1 MPTDDDLWQTPRR
14 RIILPHAPSEDEL
27 ARNWNLTPADLAE
40 ISRCRGDDHRRRFA
54 LQLCMLRAYGRF
66 LDDYRRAPLRI
77 VNHLGRQI
85 GLPPVLFLDRP
96 GRGPTEREQATRIR
110 RYLGF
115 ENFDEKA
122 EARLRDWLR
131 EGVLEGRGAAELLA
145 RVEDRLR
152 RWRIVLP
159 APGTLE
165 RIVTSEVA
173 RATAGLFDTIAARLP
188 DDLRAAIDLLVEVP
202 EGDARSSL
210 FRLKDYPKGATAA
223 AIKGDIVR
231 LHLLDGLLGAGADLG
246 GIDPKI
252 IHQLGQLGRR
262 YDARDLR
269 RFAKPKRAAL
279 IACYLIEA
287 RKTLLDQL
295 VEMHDQFLT
304 GMNRRAE
311 NTAKARERALRRR
324 ARAGID
330 ALAAAD
336 GDQTVQAFREA
347 IDAPGLPS
355 PGGARPS
362 GRHARPVWHAAPVP
376 AGIRDAAVPGRGRQR
391 GSDGGDHDPAGA

>member
-1 MPTDDDLWQTPRR
+1 MPTDDDLWQRPRR

-40 ISRCRGDDHRRRFA
+40 ISRCRGDDHRRRYA

-66 LDDYRRAPLRI
+66 LDDYRRASLRI

-96 GRGPTEREQATRIR
+96 GRGPTEREQALRIR

-173 RATAGLFDTIAARLP
+173 RATAGLFDTIAAWLP
-188 DDLRAAIDLLVEVP
+188 DDLRAAIDI
-202 EGDARSSL
+202 SWS
-210 FRLKDYPKGATAA
+210 K
-223 AIKGDIVR
+223 
-231 LHLLDGLLGAGADLG
+231 
-246 GIDPKI
+246 
-252 IHQLGQLGRR
+252 
-262 YDARDLR
+262 
-269 RFAKPKRAAL
+269 
-279 IACYLIEA
+279 C
-287 RKTLLDQL
+287 
-295 VEMHDQFLT
+295 
-304 GMNRRAE
+304 RRAM
-311 NTAKARERALRRR
+311 R
-324 ARAGID
+324 ARACSASRTIPR
-330 ALAAAD
+330 A
-336 GDQTVQAFREA
+336 R
-347 IDAPGLPS
+347 LP
-355 PGGARPS
+355 P
-362 GRHARPVWHAAPVP
+362 
-376 AGIRDAAVPGRGRQR
+376 
-391 GSDGGDHDPAGA
+391 